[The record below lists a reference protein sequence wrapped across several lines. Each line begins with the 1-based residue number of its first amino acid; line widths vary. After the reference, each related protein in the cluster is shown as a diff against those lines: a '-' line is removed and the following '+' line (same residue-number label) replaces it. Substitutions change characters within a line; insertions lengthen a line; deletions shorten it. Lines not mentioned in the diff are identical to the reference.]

1 MLSIEALL
9 RIWVSL
15 YWEMCVL
22 TMILTMCWCWFFS
35 FPFDWLIQFLLV
47 GRFSTFPSENY
58 IILGKL
64 CFLQYLS
71 DLCVF
76 IAFHVLCAFRIIFVH
91 CCLILCVTCLFS
103 GMCLLFGHVC
113 IYIKATKA
121 TGGSQQGQQCK
132 ILFLSSDG
140 GIFVFLSKPRKQQEV
155 VEPQCS
161 SYWPVA
167 TAAFLR
173 PQTLQHQQQ
182 SQCLNI
188 CNVCLTCNICDFC
201 NIFDISNICNISD
214 NCKIYN
220 IQILNH
226 LKPHSGLRST
236 QYICIPVIALYETVV
251 A

>member
-76 IAFHVLCAFRIIFVH
+76 TAFHVLCAFFYHLCSSLINFV
-91 CCLILCVTCLFS
+91 CD
-103 GMCLLFGHVC
+103 LLH
-113 IYIKATKA
+113 
-121 TGGSQQGQQCK
+121 
-132 ILFLSSDG
+132 LSVFM
-140 GIFVFLSKPRKQQEV
+140 FVFHFVPLVWS
-155 VEPQCS
+155 CL
-161 SYWPVA
+161 Y
-167 TAAFLR
+167 LY
-173 PQTLQHQQQ
+173 Q
-182 SQCLNI
+182 SHE
-188 CNVCLTCNICDFC
+188 
-201 NIFDISNICNISD
+201 SNRRQST
-214 NCKIYN
+214 
-220 IQILNH
+220 
-226 LKPHSGLRST
+226 RST
-236 QYICIPVIALYETVV
+236 M
-251 A
+251 